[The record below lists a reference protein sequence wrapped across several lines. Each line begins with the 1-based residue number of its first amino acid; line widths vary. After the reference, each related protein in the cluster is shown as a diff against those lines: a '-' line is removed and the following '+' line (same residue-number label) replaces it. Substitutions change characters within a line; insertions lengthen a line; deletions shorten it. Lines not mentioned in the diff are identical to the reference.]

1 MAIPISIH
9 RLSLT
14 ACLFLALA
22 STAQAQIFTPNL
34 KANSL
39 AYSTYSWK
47 AGDIVAFTG
56 VYSNTILLL
65 GNAGPHRVGF
75 YFSTDS
81 TITTADTLMY
91 YYTATGLASGYK
103 RTLNGSVRIPYS
115 TTPNGWKYGGMYVDD
130 KFQVKETSEA
140 DNAIARPVSY
150 LSGRD
155 LQVSGYFIPTTARA
169 GSTVTVGAQV
179 YNTGHLSA
187 GPFYTAFFL
196 SSNSTITHGDD
207 YLGAFYTGS
216 LGANKSTGWKYI
228 NVRIPSVPTYGTWY
242 IGIEADATYKV
253 SEKIETNNILSIART
268 ITAPVS
274 SARWLEYRHFLQTSS
289 APTYMSTSQYNAVG
303 YAQRGGSV
311 DMRVTAPAL
320 AGGLQICV
328 WSAKSPWVYDYTS
341 SFCLGLMNNPALF
354 PGWFSTLDSKGMA
367 MPRFNFP
374 KGSPIHGSLN
384 VYTQSFLFNNYFQFV
399 GTTGLVRT
407 TLHG

>member
-1 MAIPISIH
+1 MTASISIP

-34 KANSL
+34 KADSL
-39 AYSTYSWK
+39 NYSTYSWK
-47 AGDIVAFTG
+47 AGDKVAVTA
-56 VYSNTILLL
+56 VYRNTTLLL
-65 GNAGPHRVGF
+65 GNAGAHRVGF
-75 YFSTDS
+75 YFSTNSIIS
-81 TITTADTLMY
+81 TGDTLMG
-91 YYTATGLASGYK
+91 YYTASGLASGTK
-103 RTLNGSVRIPYS
+103 RILNGTLTIPYS
-115 TTPNGWKYGGMYVDD
+115 TTPNGTKYGGMYVDD
-130 KFQVKETSEA
+130 RFQVKETSEA
-140 DNAIARPVSY
+140 DNTIARPVSY
-150 LSGRD
+150 ISGRD
-155 LQVSGYFIPTTARA
+155 LRVSGYSFPTTARA
-169 GSTVTVGAQV
+169 GSTVRVGAYV
-179 YNTGHLSA
+179 TNIGHLSA

-196 SSNSTITHGDD
+196 SSNSTISHGDD
-207 YLGAFYTGS
+207 YLGAFYTSS
-216 LGANKSTGWKYI
+216 LGANTGTGWKYI

-253 SEKIETNNILSIART
+253 PEKLESNNILTIPRT

-274 SARWLEYRHFLQTSS
+274 SVRWLEYRHFLQTSS
-289 APTYMSTSQYNAVG
+289 APTYMSTSQYSAVG
-303 YAQRGGSV
+303 YSQRGGSV

-354 PGWFSTLDSKGMA
+354 QGWFSTLDSKGMA
-367 MPRFNFP
+367 MPRFLLP

-384 VYTQSFLFNNYFQFV
+384 VYTQSFLFNKYFHFV